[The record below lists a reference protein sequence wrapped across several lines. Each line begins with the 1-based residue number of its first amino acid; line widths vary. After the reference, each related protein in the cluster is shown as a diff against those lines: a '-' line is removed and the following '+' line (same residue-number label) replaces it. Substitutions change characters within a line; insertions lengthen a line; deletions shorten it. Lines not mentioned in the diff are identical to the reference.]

1 MKGKIHHNLGY
12 IDCIDHRAL
21 PRVRYQTLGTCLKNE
36 DQVGN
41 LTSQSLLSS
50 RFPKCIKNDAYRQDF
65 RTRKTQTYTTLI
77 FLAFTRI
84 ISVSFGG
91 IEREVEAPEN
101 AEKVA

>member
-1 MKGKIHHNLGY
+1 MVAQNVHGPRFTTPIVPSYIH
-12 IDCIDHRAL
+12 
-21 PRVRYQTLGTCLKNE
+21 
-36 DQVGN
+36 
-41 LTSQSLLSS
+41 
-50 RFPKCIKNDAYRQDF
+50 
-65 RTRKTQTYTTLI
+65 TTLI